1 MSDLPAA
8 MVASGGRPFKKHD
21 AERFILCK
29 FRRAKLGESGKISPF
44 GKTTRTARR
53 TIKSRFLRFVVKI
66 SPVHKMQ
73 NSKFEARIE
82 KFIREETQ

>member
-1 MSDLPAA
+1 MPKDLFYAN
-8 MVASGGRPFKKHD
+8 F
-21 AERFILCK
+21 
-29 FRRAKLGESGKISPF
+29 GEQNL
-44 GKTTRTARR
+44 KTIRTARR